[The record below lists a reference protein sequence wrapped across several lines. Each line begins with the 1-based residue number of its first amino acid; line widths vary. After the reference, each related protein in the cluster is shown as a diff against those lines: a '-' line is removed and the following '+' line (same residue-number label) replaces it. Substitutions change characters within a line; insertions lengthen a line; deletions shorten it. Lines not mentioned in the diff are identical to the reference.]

1 MLVSFFEKTTS
12 EEKREIVKGENMG
25 KMKKEKKLV
34 MTEGSIIKSIMLFS
48 IPLLIGNLF
57 QQLYNTADSVIA
69 GNFIGKE
76 ALAAVGSSNSLINLI
91 IGLFIGIST
100 GAGVII
106 AQYYGAK
113 DEEKMQWAVHT
124 SMMLSIIGG
133 ILLTFIG
140 VFLSP
145 QILKA
150 MGTPPEVM
158 EQSVIY
164 LRIYFMGSL
173 FNITYNMGAGI
184 LRGVGDSKRPLYYLC
199 ITSVVN
205 IVLDILFVVVLKM
218 GVKGTAIATVI
229 SQVISAVLVVWT
241 LCRDDDIYHMY
252 FRKLRIDVR
261 MMKRILEMGIP
272 SGLQSAIISFSNVIV
287 QSNINSFGAN
297 AMAGTSSY
305 MKIDGFAILPIMSF
319 GMAAM
324 TFTGQNIGAEKFD
337 RVKKGQHR
345 TLLLSEGYCILAC
358 AVLMI
363 FGKQLLTIF
372 SSDPQANA
380 NGYLMLKTVMPFYF
394 FLAVAQV
401 YTGVLRGAG
410 RSMAAMLLMVGSMV
424 GIRMIW
430 VGIMTP
436 IIPKL
441 STGLWGYPVSWIAAA
456 LGVIIYMWRVDWL
469 HAGRKKGKS

>member
-1 MLVSFFEKTTS
+1 
-12 EEKREIVKGENMG
+12 
-25 KMKKEKKLV
+25 
-34 MTEGSIIKSIMLFS
+34 
-48 IPLLIGNLF
+48 
-57 QQLYNTADSVIA
+57 
-69 GNFIGKE
+69 
-76 ALAAVGSSNSLINLI
+76 
-91 IGLFIGIST
+91 
-100 GAGVII
+100 
-106 AQYYGAK
+106 
-113 DEEKMQWAVHT
+113 
-124 SMMLSIIGG
+124 
-133 ILLTFIG
+133 
-140 VFLSP
+140 
-145 QILKA
+145 
-150 MGTPPEVM
+150 M

-199 ITSVVN
+199 ITSAVN
-205 IVLDILFVVVLKM
+205 ILLDILFVVVLRM

-229 SQVISAVLVVWT
+229 SQIISAVLVVWT
-241 LCRDDDIYHMY
+241 LCRDDDIYRMY

-261 MMKRILEMGIP
+261 MMKRILAMGIP

-305 MKIDGFAILPIMSF
+305 MKIDGFVILPIMSF

-324 TFTGQNIGAEKFD
+324 TFTGQNIGAGKFD

-345 TLLLSEGYCILAC
+345 TLLISEIYSILAC
-358 AVLMI
+358 SILLI

-372 SSDPQANA
+372 SSDPQVNA
-380 NGYLMLKTVMPFYF
+380 NGHLMLKTVMPFYF
-394 FLAVAQV
+394 LLAIAQV

-424 GIRMIW
+424 GIRMLW
-430 VGIMTP
+430 VGIMTS

-441 STGLWGYPVSWIAAA
+441 STVLWGYPVSWSAAA

-469 HAGRKKGKS
+469 HLEKKKEKHSA

>member
-1 MLVSFFEKTTS
+1 MRININNSKGES
-12 EEKREIVKGENMG
+12 MEKRKR
-25 KMKKEKKLV
+25 EKKIT

-199 ITSVVN
+199 ITSAVN
-205 IVLDILFVVVLKM
+205 ILLDILFVVVLRM

-229 SQVISAVLVVWT
+229 SQIYFGSTCCLDLVQ
-241 LCRDDDIYHMY
+241 
-252 FRKLRIDVR
+252 
-261 MMKRILEMGIP
+261 G
-272 SGLQSAIISFSNVIV
+272 
-287 QSNINSFGAN
+287 
-297 AMAGTSSY
+297 
-305 MKIDGFAILPIMSF
+305 
-319 GMAAM
+319 
-324 TFTGQNIGAEKFD
+324 
-337 RVKKGQHR
+337 
-345 TLLLSEGYCILAC
+345 
-358 AVLMI
+358 
-363 FGKQLLTIF
+363 
-372 SSDPQANA
+372 
-380 NGYLMLKTVMPFYF
+380 
-394 FLAVAQV
+394 
-401 YTGVLRGAG
+401 
-410 RSMAAMLLMVGSMV
+410 
-424 GIRMIW
+424 
-430 VGIMTP
+430 
-436 IIPKL
+436 
-441 STGLWGYPVSWIAAA
+441 
-456 LGVIIYMWRVDWL
+456 
-469 HAGRKKGKS
+469 

>member
-1 MLVSFFEKTTS
+1 M
-12 EEKREIVKGENMG
+12 EKRKR
-25 KMKKEKKLV
+25 EKKIT

-184 LRGVGDSKRPLYYLC
+184 LRGVGDSKRPLY
-199 ITSVVN
+199 
-205 IVLDILFVVVLKM
+205 
-218 GVKGTAIATVI
+218 
-229 SQVISAVLVVWT
+229 
-241 LCRDDDIYHMY
+241 
-252 FRKLRIDVR
+252 
-261 MMKRILEMGIP
+261 
-272 SGLQSAIISFSNVIV
+272 
-287 QSNINSFGAN
+287 
-297 AMAGTSSY
+297 
-305 MKIDGFAILPIMSF
+305 
-319 GMAAM
+319 
-324 TFTGQNIGAEKFD
+324 
-337 RVKKGQHR
+337 
-345 TLLLSEGYCILAC
+345 
-358 AVLMI
+358 
-363 FGKQLLTIF
+363 
-372 SSDPQANA
+372 
-380 NGYLMLKTVMPFYF
+380 
-394 FLAVAQV
+394 
-401 YTGVLRGAG
+401 
-410 RSMAAMLLMVGSMV
+410 
-424 GIRMIW
+424 
-430 VGIMTP
+430 
-436 IIPKL
+436 
-441 STGLWGYPVSWIAAA
+441 
-456 LGVIIYMWRVDWL
+456 
-469 HAGRKKGKS
+469 

>member
-1 MLVSFFEKTTS
+1 M
-12 EEKREIVKGENMG
+12 EKRKR
-25 KMKKEKKLV
+25 EKKIT

-199 ITSVVN
+199 ITSAVN
-205 IVLDILFVVVLKM
+205 ILLDILFVVVLRM

-229 SQVISAVLVVWT
+229 SQIISAVLVVST
-241 LCRDDDIYHMY
+241 LCRDDDIYRMY

-261 MMKRILEMGIP
+261 MMKRILAMGIP

-305 MKIDGFAILPIMSF
+305 MKIDGFVILPIMSF

-324 TFTGQNIGAEKFD
+324 TFTGQNIGAGKFD

-345 TLLLSEGYCILAC
+345 TLLISEIYSILAC
-358 AVLMI
+358 SILLI

-372 SSDPQANA
+372 SSDPQVNA
-380 NGYLMLKTVMPFYF
+380 NGHLMLKTVMPFYF
-394 FLAVAQV
+394 LLFTCNR
-401 YTGVLRGAG
+401 TGVYRSFERCRAVYG
-410 RSMAAMLLMVGSMV
+410 RNASDGGKYGRNPNALGRNYDFDHSEAFHGSV
-424 GIRMIW
+424 GIPGLMEC
-430 VGIMTP
+430 GC
-436 IIPKL
+436 
-441 STGLWGYPVSWIAAA
+441 TGCDHLYVESGLASS
-456 LGVIIYMWRVDWL
+456 REKE
-469 HAGRKKGKS
+469 RKT